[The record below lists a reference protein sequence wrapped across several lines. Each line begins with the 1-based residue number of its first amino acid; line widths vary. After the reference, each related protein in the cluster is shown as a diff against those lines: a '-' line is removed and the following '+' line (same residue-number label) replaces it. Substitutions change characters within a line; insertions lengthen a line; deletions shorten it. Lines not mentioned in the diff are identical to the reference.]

1 MYVPIIM
8 SHGISTGELVKSKS
22 LKCTTTLQYTLYFEC
37 YYLLLLN
44 IIIHLL
50 KVGANFGFSN
60 VLSKF
65 GGSSQQLPF
74 SPPEAGQ
81 I

>member
-1 MYVPIIM
+1 MYVPIIT
-8 SHGISTGELVKSKS
+8 SHRISTDDLVKSES
-22 LKCTTTLQYTLYFEC
+22 DMYNPLRYTLYFEC